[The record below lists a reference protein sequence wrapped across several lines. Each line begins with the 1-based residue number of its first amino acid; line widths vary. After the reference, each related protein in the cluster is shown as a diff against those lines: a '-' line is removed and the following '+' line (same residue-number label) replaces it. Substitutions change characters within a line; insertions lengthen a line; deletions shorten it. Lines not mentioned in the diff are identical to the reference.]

1 MYWVQALWTQ
11 AREQLKVTT
20 VICSNSKYAILG
32 IEMGRQKPKHKGRKP
47 NAKQLLT
54 LTNPSIDW
62 VALAKGYGVPAA
74 SVSTADALADAL
86 ATSFATPGPFLVEA
100 CLS

>member
-1 MYWVQALWTQ
+1 MYSVQALWTQ

-62 VALAKGYGVPAA
+62 VALATGMGVPAE
-74 SVSTADALADAL
+74 SVTTSEALVAAL
-86 ATSFATPGPFLVEA
+86 GKAYATDGPYLIEA
-100 CLS
+100 VLK